1 MKSADE
7 YLLFLGA
14 SRLIYTLILTS
25 SDAMFHCEPCV
36 IIDAFNRNDVLIM
49 PGYLFS
55 LATAYS
61 ANSEREGARISGA
74 ATECSANSEREG
86 ARIPFVATACSANSE
101 REDARMSGAANAC
114 SANSEPI
121 QYSSIY
127 TKSSDEPFTAAD
139 AWTPPE

>member
-61 ANSEREGARISGA
+61 ANSEREGARI
-74 ATECSANSEREG
+74 
-86 ARIPFVATACSANSE
+86 PFVATACSANSE